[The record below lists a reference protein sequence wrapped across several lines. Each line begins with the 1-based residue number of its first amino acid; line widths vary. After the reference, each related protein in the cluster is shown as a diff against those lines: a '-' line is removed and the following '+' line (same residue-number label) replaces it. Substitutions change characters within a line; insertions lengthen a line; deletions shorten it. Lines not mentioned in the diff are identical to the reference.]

1 MTSYNRYLEKIAEH
15 EDIPNAIIGGG
26 LGLGAGLIS
35 DYIPDTYKVKR
46 FLPNSKLTGAV
57 GGAVSNMISGR
68 IGDAVL
74 KKQAADE
81 EKYWGPTYGAAAAAG
96 IGGIGVV
103 GSNLMHQKG
112 ILNSYNLPV
121 GVDQQYAKSV
131 LPDNVYRQLVD
142 SQKILKIGKSMVRA
156 APLMAATTA
165 SLRQYQDMESGDN
178 TANYSRGALI
188 GGVVG
193 RYAPTNRL
201 TTLGGVMLGTSAV
214 AANQLRNLYMNKQA
228 TEQDLRDYASDYS
241 SYQEPILKNVLTG
254 ASVGGFG
261 GTVLAMPKVV
271 DKIVKMKA
279 IVNTPDQLAK
289 ATEASGKIVGKYG
302 RIGSLAGAGAG
313 LAWGV
318 KSHLAP
324 HKERVA
330 DNAHIDGVVE
340 YSKRHIDPKL
350 GAIPSAVAGGY
361 IANKLSSKIPLP
373 ANPMLRTAVSLAPG
387 LVGAVL
393 GEKLGL
399 KGMNAYNDYVLNDV
413 RSKYY
418 E

>member
-26 LGLGAGLIS
+26 LGLGAGLLS

-46 FLPNSKLTGAV
+46 FLPSSKLTGAV
-57 GGAVSNMISGR
+57 GGAVSNVISGR
-68 IGDAVL
+68 VGDAVL
-74 KKQAADE
+74 KKQAAD
-81 EKYWGPTYGAAAAAG
+81 
-96 IGGIGVV
+96 V
-103 GSNLMHQKG
+103 SD
-112 ILNSYNLPV
+112 LN
-121 GVDQQYAKSV
+121 A
-131 LPDNVYRQLVD
+131 
-142 SQKILKIGKSMVRA
+142 
-156 APLMAATTA
+156 
-165 SLRQYQDMESGDN
+165 
-178 TANYSRGALI
+178 
-188 GGVVG
+188 
-193 RYAPTNRL
+193 
-201 TTLGGVMLGTSAV
+201 
-214 AANQLRNLYMNKQA
+214 
-228 TEQDLRDYASDYS
+228 YASDYS

-279 IVNTPDQLAK
+279 IANTPDQLAK

-302 RIGSLAGAGAG
+302 RMGSLAGAGAG

-340 YSKRHIDPKL
+340 YSKRYIDPKL
-350 GAIPSAVAGGY
+350 GAIPSAVTGGY

>member
-26 LGLGAGLIS
+26 LGFGAGLIS

-57 GGAVSNMISGR
+57 GGAVSNVISGR

-74 KKQAADE
+74 KKQAAD
-81 EKYWGPTYGAAAAAG
+81 
-96 IGGIGVV
+96 V
-103 GSNLMHQKG
+103 SD
-112 ILNSYNLPV
+112 LN
-121 GVDQQYAKSV
+121 A
-131 LPDNVYRQLVD
+131 
-142 SQKILKIGKSMVRA
+142 
-156 APLMAATTA
+156 
-165 SLRQYQDMESGDN
+165 
-178 TANYSRGALI
+178 
-188 GGVVG
+188 
-193 RYAPTNRL
+193 
-201 TTLGGVMLGTSAV
+201 
-214 AANQLRNLYMNKQA
+214 
-228 TEQDLRDYASDYS
+228 YASDYS

-279 IVNTPDQLAK
+279 IANTPDQLAK

-350 GAIPSAVAGGY
+350 GAIPSAVTGGY